1 MPTVRSQYSFSQFHE
16 RLRKKAHEIA
26 KDLVTN
32 LDKKATIVKSS
43 DGIDIKN
50 GDIEIRF
57 YASHISFTER
67 GEPVKE
73 PSQYGYRECPKCGLG
88 WQRGIKCENCGEET
102 QPEMFTTYPNSFS
115 IDVEAKNYTTSN
127 HQTKIS
133 YIEGQKERAEQFI
146 SELMKGVE
154 IVPRF
159 SLANMTKKRIKR
171 RGENRSRREDES
183 SRNSHAGEVL
193 QNA

>member
-1 MPTVRSQYSFSQFHE
+1 MPTLRSEYSFSQFHE
-16 RLRKKAHEIA
+16 RLRQKAHEIA
-26 KDLVTN
+26 KELVTN
-32 LDKKATIVKSS
+32 LDKKATIAISS

-50 GDIEIRF
+50 GDIELRF
-57 YASHISFTER
+57 YTSHISFVDL

-73 PSQYGYRECPKCGLG
+73 PSQYYRECPKCGAP
-88 WQRGIKCENCGEET
+88 WQRGTKCEYCGAET
-102 QPEMFTTYPNSFS
+102 VTSYNISYPNSFR
-115 IDVEAKNYTTSN
+115 IDIEEKNYTTSN

-159 SLANMTKKRIKR
+159 SLANMTNKHQKTR
-171 RGENRSRREDES
+171 RKPRKDES
-183 SRNSHAGEVL
+183 SRNGHTGETV
-193 QNA
+193 QNTQS